1 MLKRFDME
9 GLTAGFAVVSGF
21 DKAISS
27 GTACKASFF
36 RRTLVFPVI
45 GIGARMPTVYFELS
59 KGLTNLRPLGPVPLT
74 CRTVS
79 SSISM
84 KCGTLAG
91 SV

>member
-1 MLKRFDME
+1 MTEPRLPSP
-9 GLTAGFAVVSGF
+9 GTS
-21 DKAISS
+21 AILGHRSD
-27 GTACKASFF
+27 
-36 RRTLVFPVI
+36 RRTDARLACSALPIAVI

-59 KGLTNLRPLGPVPLT
+59 KGLTNLCPPGPVPLT